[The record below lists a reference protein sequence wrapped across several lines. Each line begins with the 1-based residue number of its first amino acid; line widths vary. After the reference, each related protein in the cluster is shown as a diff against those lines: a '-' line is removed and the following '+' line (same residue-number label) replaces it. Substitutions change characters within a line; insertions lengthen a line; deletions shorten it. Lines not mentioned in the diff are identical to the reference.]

1 MNELVFLE
9 NEQAL
14 TTSRIIAESFEKT
27 HSEIIY
33 AIEGRVGSD
42 GRVRNN
48 GLIDQLEM
56 NGKSQVSKMFIKSDY
71 KDSASRTQREYLVT
85 KDGFTLLAMG
95 LTGEKALEFKLK
107 YIEAFNQMEKQLQ
120 EIYHIS
126 ETALTNN
133 IMSDIIPMLNN
144 EIQKMTNKMDE
155 RFEMYEENYRP
166 THANKMKIN
175 RYIKERLGSE
185 QEENEAELVKQRV
198 LLMLNAEYWQDIPY
212 KQLIENM
219 YLIDQS
225 IDTVKG
231 SRVRRQT
238 ELFNDFL

>member
-1 MNELVFLE
+1 MKLQKKTEIQITVE
-9 NEQAL
+9 NEQPI
-14 TTSRIIAESFEKT
+14 TTSRNVAENFDKN
-27 HSEIIY
+27 HRDVLRDI
-33 AIEGRVGSD
+33 
-42 GRVRNN
+42 RNLTAHN
-48 GLIDQLEM
+48 DAMKNMFYETSYKNSRGQEYPEFLM
-56 NGKSQVSKMFIKSDY
+56 N
-71 KDSASRTQREYLVT
+71 

-95 LTGEKALEFKLK
+95 FTGEKALNFKLA
-107 YIEAFNQMEKQLQ
+107 YIEQFNEMEKQLQ
-120 EIYHIS
+120 EIYHVS
-126 ETALTNN
+126 EIALTNN
-133 IMSDIIPMLNN
+133 VMK
-144 EIQKMTNKMDE
+144 EIETKLFTQIDE

-198 LLMLNAEYWQDIPY
+198 LLMLNAEHWQDIPY

-238 ELFNDFL
+238 ELFNDFV